1 MNILSTDSA
10 KREVKTG
17 HHTYILETLNDGHT
31 LLSGHPQYCPEAV
44 EVNLMRPLQ
53 PGSCL
58 WFLHPVHGLVR
69 TSRIKRSASY
79 VPRLRG
85 GQRDSEGRVHSS
97 DGRAPLLRTT
107 RLHWTA
113 TRQSNSW

>member
-1 MNILSTDSA
+1 MNILSADSA

-17 HHTYILETLNDGHT
+17 HHTYILETLREGHT

-53 PGSCL
+53 PGSPL

-69 TSRIKRSASY
+69 TSRIKEIRQLY
-79 VPRLRG
+79 PRPLR
-85 GQRDSEGRVHSS
+85 
-97 DGRAPLLRTT
+97 L
-107 RLHWTA
+107 TA
-113 TRQSNSW
+113 